1 MERSKIIRALI
12 VGVMSAIA
20 VVSTHQL
27 NLHTWVLF
35 MAWVSFFLFGKAP
48 KQMLLSF
55 TQIVI
60 GIGIGVLLMVKS
72 KFLSAVVGA
81 AGLPIAVVLV
91 IAVFMYLAPK
101 LKPLNTIPI
110 YFFGLIIFFGTHP
123 ELTFSE
129 IGLIILTVITGFSFA
144 WTTSKLE
151 GMLVHSADHN

>member
-1 MERSKIIRALI
+1 MEKSRIIRALI

-35 MAWVSFFLFGKAP
+35 MAWVSFFIFGNEP
-48 KQMLLSF
+48 KQMVISF

-60 GIGIGVLLMVKS
+60 GIGIGVVLMLKS
-72 KFLSAVVGA
+72 KFLTAYIGD
-81 AGLPIAVVLV
+81 AGLPIAVVV
-91 IAVFMYLAPK
+91 IIATFMYLVPR

-110 YFFGLIIFFGTHP
+110 YFMGLIIFFGTHP
-123 ELTFSE
+123 VLNFSE
-129 IGLIILTVITGFSFA
+129 VGLVVLTVVTGFFFA

-151 GMLVHSADHN
+151 SILANQHK